1 MFVFL
6 CMCVLKVKL
15 KHLGGFLSSA
25 SFISCI
31 AHYNFVPHSGSSF
44 HCFHFIR
51 FPLVFLLKAP
61 FLFSPDASLHL
72 SDSPTSYHG
81 GGSWER
87 APTVPRRDWL
97 LPARRSANSL
107 CVFGCVSYS
116 ESISLITTTAI
127 HPKAPL
133 TTILMPD
140 SLGARRPPQVTTY
153 DWLSQWWS
161 WISSGCPET
170 WISAITCLI
179 THLFQGAEWICHT
192 LQIYTVL
199 HSLQIDEGIQK
210 VPSMKLCCASTNQRL
225 KNGWAKK
232 KYIIYLLK
240 EIQLH
245 PESRRK

>member
-1 MFVFL
+1 
-6 CMCVLKVKL
+6 MCVLKVKL

-81 GGSWER
+81 GGGSWER
-87 APTVPRRDWL
+87 APTVPRHDWL
-97 LPARRSANSL
+97 LLARRSANSL

-116 ESISLITTTAI
+116 ESISLINTTAI
-127 HPKAPL
+127 HPKALL

-140 SLGARRPPQVTTY
+140 SSGARRPPQVTTY
-153 DWLSQWWS
+153 DWLSQWWR
-161 WISSGCPET
+161 WISIGCPKT
-170 WISAITCLI
+170 WMSALTCPI
-179 THLFQGAEWICHT
+179 THLFQGAE
-192 LQIYTVL
+192 
-199 HSLQIDEGIQK
+199 
-210 VPSMKLCCASTNQRL
+210 
-225 KNGWAKK
+225 
-232 KYIIYLLK
+232 
-240 EIQLH
+240 
-245 PESRRK
+245 